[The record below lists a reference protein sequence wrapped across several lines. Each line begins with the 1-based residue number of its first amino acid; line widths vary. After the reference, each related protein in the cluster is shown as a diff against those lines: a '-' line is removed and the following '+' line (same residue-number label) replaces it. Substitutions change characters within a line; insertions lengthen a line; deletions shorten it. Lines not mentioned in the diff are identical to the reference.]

1 MSSGPSENK
10 SPSIPPPFSEL
21 AMPSA
26 DNYYDLSEPSAIM
39 EAFPE
44 YRGLFISILERSETI
59 KQAVSV
65 MLSQLELDD
74 RTKVT
79 GDEIEN
85 LRKRLAFVTAINS
98 RKERGSNYLQT
109 AQL

>member
-1 MSSGPSENK
+1 MSLDSSSNK
-10 SPSIPPPFSEL
+10 QLTVPPPFSEL

-26 DNYYDLSEPSAIM
+26 NNYYDLSGPSAIM

-44 YRGLFISILERSETI
+44 CRGLFTSILEKSKTPQ
-59 KQAVSV
+59 QAVSV
-65 MLSQLELDD
+65 MLSQLELEG
-74 RTKVT
+74 RTRVT

-98 RKERGSNYLQT
+98 RKERGSNYLQA